1 MKKWN
6 VSTLDTMAAI
16 TLDED
21 GLYLESLCL
30 NGEERVIKTQIV
42 FPKYYRAIAK
52 DYRDT
57 RGKKEFC
64 WEYYSDIDIPG
75 GVQIL
80 FRDNVAGC
88 SLDGTPMMTRWLEI
102 HNLSE
107 EAMALSRLSVFSGAL
122 QQMNYFRFTVDF
134 SFVSTVRSHDQFW
147 CGILLHCLQWSD
159 VVLHG

>member
-6 VSTLDTMAAI
+6 VSTLDTMAVI

-64 WEYYSDIDIPG
+64 WEYYSDILNFLCFLTLKAIYAVTRPHPDHHNTRALCEHSPSYIP
-75 GVQIL
+75 
-80 FRDNVAGC
+80 D
-88 SLDGTPMMTRWLEI
+88 
-102 HNLSE
+102 
-107 EAMALSRLSVFSGAL
+107 
-122 QQMNYFRFTVDF
+122 
-134 SFVSTVRSHDQFW
+134 
-147 CGILLHCLQWSD
+147 CLIRHSPEDRQ
-159 VVLHG
+159 